1 MSLILKLLGGS
12 AGLYILMAAL
22 ATFGGLSATVW
33 VEHATIGEEK
43 AKLADSQDAL
53 KRARADLQQTVDANK
68 TDQGVISSLQ
78 NALDTWKDSA
88 TKAAHDQEQMVKTL
102 QATADQLSAANAKL
116 ATMETADN
124 VLPNCQALEKLDI
137 AGVCPGHAAA
147 ERMHSSDANRVQ
159 GQGRQGAG
167 PDIRPPPQ

>member
-12 AGLYILMAAL
+12 AGLYVVIAVL
-22 ATFGGLSATVW
+22 AVFGGLGATVW
-33 VEHATIGEEK
+33 VEHATIGEYK
-43 AKLADSQDAL
+43 AKLATETDEL
-53 KRARADLQQTVDANK
+53 TRARADLKQTVAANA

-102 QATADQLSAANAKL
+102 QATAEQLSAANAKL
-116 ATMETADN
+116 STLETADN

-137 AGVCPGHAAA
+137 SAVCPGHAAA

-159 GQGRQGAG
+159 GPGSKGAG
-167 PDIRPPPQ
+167 PDTRTP